1 MDVWWPKDAPNCF
14 KKEIVRV
21 MKDTETV
28 NIGIQTE
35 QEVTQDSMTDKNSE
49 SQEKVE
55 LEKSETKH
63 ETKFVEMFVFC
74 SIIMLL
80 SIMYLFWRKM

>member
-1 MDVWWPKDAPNCF
+1 MKNKD
-14 KKEIVRV
+14 I
-21 MKDTETV
+21 ETV

-35 QEVTQDSMTDKNSE
+35 QDEPEDSVTEKISE
-49 SQEKVE
+49 SQEKVD

-63 ETKFVEMFVFC
+63 ETKSVEMFVFC

-80 SIMYLFWRKM
+80 SMIYLFWRKM

>member
-1 MDVWWPKDAPNCF
+1 MKN
-14 KKEIVRV
+14 
-21 MKDTETV
+21 KDTETV

-35 QEVTQDSMTDKNSE
+35 QDATEDSVTEKISE
-49 SQEKVE
+49 SQEKAD
-55 LEKSETKH
+55 LGKSETKH

-80 SIMYLFWRKM
+80 SMMYLFWRKM